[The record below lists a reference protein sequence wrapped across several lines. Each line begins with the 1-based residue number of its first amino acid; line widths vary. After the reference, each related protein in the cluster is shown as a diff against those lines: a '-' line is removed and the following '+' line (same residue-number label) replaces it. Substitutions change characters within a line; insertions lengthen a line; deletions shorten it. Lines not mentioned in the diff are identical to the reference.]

1 MKTVVINH
9 SQTGFT
15 RRYAQRIAEAVGA
28 DCFSRSQAKGVDFS
42 PYGAVVYGSW
52 ACAGKIRKLGWFKSR
67 MRGWSGKRLAV
78 FCVGA
83 SPAES
88 PEIEPFLRRSFTDEE
103 RERAAVFYCP
113 GGLNYEGMPL
123 PSKLMM
129 RAFAKSTRAKKGKTP
144 EEEVMAGMIGASY
157 DIADQRYIEPILA
170 YLRG

>member
-1 MKTVVINH
+1 M
-9 SQTGFT
+9 SL
-15 RRYAQRIAEAVGA
+15 
-28 DCFSRSQAKGVDFS
+28 SQAKGVDFS

-67 MRGWSGKRLAV
+67 IRGWSGKRLAV

>member
-1 MKTVVINH
+1 M
-9 SQTGFT
+9 
-15 RRYAQRIAEAVGA
+15 GA
-28 DCFSRSQAKGVDFS
+28 DCFSLSQAKGVDFS

-67 MRGWSGKRLAV
+67 IRGWSGKRLAV

-129 RAFAKSTRAKKGKTP
+129 RSFAKSTRAKKGKTP

>member
-1 MKTVVINH
+1 MKTVVIYH

-15 RRYAQRIAEAVGA
+15 RRYAQWIAEAVGA
-28 DCFSRSQAKGVDFS
+28 DCFSLSQAKGVDFS